1 MTTFN
6 KIVDVII
13 VSLITG
19 TAVYIT
25 ESAVFQYV
33 YALMGLLTVASIATA
48 KKYK

>member
-6 KIVDVII
+6 KIIDVII
-13 VSLITG
+13 VSIFTG

-25 ESAVFQYV
+25 DSLILQYI
-33 YALMGLLTVASIATA
+33 YALMGLLTVTAIATA